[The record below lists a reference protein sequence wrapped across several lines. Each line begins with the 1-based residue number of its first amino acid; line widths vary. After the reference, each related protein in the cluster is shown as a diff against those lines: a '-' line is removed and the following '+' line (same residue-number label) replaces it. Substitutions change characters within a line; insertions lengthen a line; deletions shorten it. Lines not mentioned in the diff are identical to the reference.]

1 MNGKDKKK
9 ATEKR
14 PYLGIYFRCCH
25 IYSRIY
31 KNREGSAYVGYCP
44 KCMRRVRVKIGEGGT
59 SERFFIAQ

>member
-1 MNGKDKKK
+1 MNGKGKRK
-9 ATEKR
+9 APEKR

-31 KNREGSAYVGYCP
+31 KNREGTAYVGYCP